1 MVSREPQTVEVGGD
15 CRSLEMVSRSTQT
28 EEAWAPKMPISQP
41 GVSSGGP
48 ISPRTHAPEGRA
60 ILTFK
65 VRECVGG
72 PALQVVH
79 SVGDD
84 GLAPWVMEEEEDTF
98 NLASGED
105 LIDLSSETM
114 SGGGSFS
121 FTTH

>member
-1 MVSREPQTVEVGGD
+1 M
-15 CRSLEMVSRSTQT
+15 
-28 EEAWAPKMPISQP
+28 
-41 GVSSGGP
+41 
-48 ISPRTHAPEGRA
+48 
-60 ILTFK
+60 

-84 GLAPWVMEEEEDTF
+84 GLAPWVREEEEDTF

-114 SGGGSFS
+114 SGGGSFRS
-121 FTTH
+121 PLTELRRIPQHPVVSSTSTTVIMMRLV